1 MATAFPEKPW
11 STWCESDNRSDARE
25 VMAVGSDEENSEV
38 DSQERKNSEMESL
51 YLRSVLAKVSCG
63 ICRA

>member
-1 MATAFPEKPW
+1 
-11 STWCESDNRSDARE
+11 